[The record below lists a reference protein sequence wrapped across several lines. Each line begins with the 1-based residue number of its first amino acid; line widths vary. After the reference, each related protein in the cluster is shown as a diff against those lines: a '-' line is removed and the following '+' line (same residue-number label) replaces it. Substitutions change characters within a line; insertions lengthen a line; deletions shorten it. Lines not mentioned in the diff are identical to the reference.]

1 MVLLVQLRVR
11 VLENFSHKNHFV
23 LRLIFRICEKCSYSC
38 LVTLCQC
45 YIANRKAWTPAN
57 RPRFVCLDDSFS
69 SYECKQKVLEGNL
82 KWYSREH
89 MNDKKKKKQSS
100 LITDMEKVLAVLIED
115 QASHSIP

>member
-1 MVLLVQLRVR
+1 MIRLSEEAVWEA
-11 VLENFSHKNHFV
+11 ENPSFQEIPSALSKLGH
-23 LRLIFRICEKCSYSC
+23 

-57 RPRFVCLDDSFS
+57 LPRFCCLGDSFS

-82 KWYSREH
+82 KWYPREH